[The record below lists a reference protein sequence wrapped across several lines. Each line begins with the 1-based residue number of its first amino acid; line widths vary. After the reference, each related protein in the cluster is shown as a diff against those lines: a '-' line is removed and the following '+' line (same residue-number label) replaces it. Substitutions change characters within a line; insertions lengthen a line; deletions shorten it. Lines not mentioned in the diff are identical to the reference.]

1 MLSGPLSGPD
11 LQALSRGELLARTP
25 DALYEVLA
33 ALDRPVFVVRDEAGL
48 GATNERAGA
57 HRPGVQVLA
66 SVGPLPPHRLGSP
79 AFLRAH
85 GVRLAY
91 HAGAMAHGI
100 ASAEMVVALA
110 RAGVLASFGAAGL
123 VAEKVDAG
131 LAEITRS
138 APGRPFA
145 CNLIHSPS
153 ELAMERST
161 VDLCLRH
168 AVTTVEAS
176 AFLELTPEIVRYRT
190 LGLSRAA
197 DGSTRTAHRVIAKVS
212 RTEIAELFLAPA
224 PEAVLRGLV
233 EQGRITAAQAALAA
247 TVPVADDVTAEA
259 DSGGHT
265 DRRPLPVLLGELLRL
280 RDRVRAERGWAVRV
294 GAAGGIGT
302 PEAVAAAF
310 AQGADYVVT
319 GSVNQACVESGQSA
333 AAKELLGQAGVTDCE
348 MAPSSDMFE
357 LGVDVQVLRR
367 GTMFPSRARR
377 LYELYRRHDGIDDI
391 PAAERES
398 LERSVFRRP
407 LEDVWADT
415 VDYFT
420 RRDPDQIARAA
431 ENPKRRMALVFRWY
445 LGLSSNWATG
455 GAADRTADFQIWCGA
470 AMGACNS
477 WLRGTPLEPVGARTV
492 RAIAENLVR
501 GAAFHSRAT
510 ALRQAGVSL
519 PARSATHRPV
529 PEGQL

>member
-1 MLSGPLSGPD
+1 MVTPTITTTGLTGPD
-11 LQALSRGELLARTP
+11 LAALSRGELLARTP
-25 DALYEVLA
+25 DDLYRVLA
-33 ALDRPVFVVRDEAGL
+33 DLDRPVFVVRDDRGV
-48 GATNERAGA
+48 GATNEPGGA
-57 HRPGVQVLA
+57 RRPGVQVLA
-66 SVGPLPPHRLGSP
+66 STGPLPAAKLGAAS
-79 AFLRAH
+79 FRRTH

-100 ASAEMVVALA
+100 ASAEMVTALA
-110 RAGVLASFGAAGL
+110 RTGVLASFGAAGL

-131 LAEITRS
+131 LTAITRD
-138 APGRPFA
+138 AAGKPFA

-168 AVTTVEAS
+168 GVTTVEAS
-176 AFLELTPEIVRYRT
+176 AFLELTPEIVRYRA
-190 LGLSRAA
+190 LGLSRNGT
-197 DGSTRTAHRVIAKVS
+197 GSTAIGHRVIAKVS

-224 PEAVLRGLV
+224 PEPILRRLV
-233 EQGRITAAQAALAA
+233 EEGRISAEQATLAR
-247 TVPVADDVTAEA
+247 TVPMADDITAEA

-280 RDRVRAERGWAVRV
+280 RGAGPVRIGV
-294 GAAGGIGT
+294 GGGIGS
-302 PEAVAAAF
+302 PDAVAAAF

-319 GSVNQACVESGQSA
+319 GSVNQACVESGQSS

-367 GTMFPSRARR
+367 GTMFPARARR

-391 PAAERES
+391 PADERES
-398 LERSVFRRP
+398 LERTVFRRP
-407 LEDVWADT
+407 LDDVWADT

-445 LGLSSNWATG
+445 LGLSSNWAAG
-455 GAADRTADFQIWCGA
+455 GVADRTADYQIWCGA

-477 WLRGTPLEPVGARTV
+477 WLAGTPLEPVGARTV
-492 RAIAENLVR
+492 SGIAENLMR
-501 GAAFHSRAT
+501 GAAFHSRVT
-510 ALRQAGVSL
+510 TLRQAGVTL
-519 PARSATHRPV
+519 PAGCAAHRP
-529 PEGQL
+529 EILR

>member
-1 MLSGPLSGPD
+1 
-11 LQALSRGELLARTP
+11 
-25 DALYEVLA
+25 
-33 ALDRPVFVVRDEAGL
+33 
-48 GATNERAGA
+48 
-57 HRPGVQVLA
+57 
-66 SVGPLPPHRLGSP
+66 
-79 AFLRAH
+79 
-85 GVRLAY
+85 Y

-100 ASAEMVVALA
+100 ASAEMVTALA
-110 RAGVLASFGAAGL
+110 RTGVLASFGAAGL
-123 VAEKVDAG
+123 VSEKVDAG
-131 LAEITRS
+131 LTAITRD
-138 APGRPFA
+138 APGRPFG

-168 AVTTVEAS
+168 GVTTVEAS
-176 AFLELTPEIVRYRT
+176 AFLELTPEIVRYRA

-197 DGSTRTAHRVIAKVS
+197 DGSTRIAHHVIAKVS

-224 PEAVLRGLV
+224 PEPILRRLT
-233 EQGRITAAQAALAA
+233 EEGRISAEQAALAA
-247 TVPVADDVTAEA
+247 TVPMADDITAEA

-280 RDRVRAERGWAVRV
+280 RGTSPVRI
-294 GAAGGIGT
+294 GAGGGIGT
-302 PEAVAAAF
+302 PEAAAAAF

-377 LYELYRRHDGIDDI
+377 LHDLYRRHDGLDDI
-391 PAAERES
+391 PADERES
-398 LERSVFRRP
+398 LERTVFRRP
-407 LEDVWADT
+407 LDDVWADT
-415 VDYFT
+415 VDYFS
-420 RRDPDQIARAA
+420 RRDPDQVARAA

-445 LGLSSNWATG
+445 LGLSSNWAAG
-455 GAADRTADFQIWCGA
+455 GVADRTADFQIWCGA
-470 AMGACNS
+470 AMGACNT

-492 RAIAENLVR
+492 SGIAENLMR
-501 GAAFHSRAT
+501 GAAFHSRVT
-510 ALRQAGVSL
+510 TLRQAGVTL
-519 PARSATHRPV
+519 PARCASHRPEIL
-529 PEGQL
+529 P

>member
-1 MLSGPLSGPD
+1 VVTGTATVLTGPELDAFG
-11 LQALSRGELLARTP
+11 RGELLARTTE
-25 DALYEVLA
+25 DIHRVLA
-33 ALDRPVFVVRDEAGL
+33 DLDRPVYVVRDERGV
-48 GATNERAGA
+48 GAANEYRGGG
-57 HRPGVQVLA
+57 RVLA
-66 SVGPLPPHRLGSP
+66 SAGPLPVSRLGSP
-79 AFLRAH
+79 AFRRTH

-100 ASAEMVVALA
+100 ASAEMVTALA
-110 RAGVLASFGAAGL
+110 RTGVLASFGAAGL
-123 VAEKVDAG
+123 VSEKVDAG
-131 LAEITRS
+131 LTAIIRD
-138 APGRPFA
+138 APGRPFS

-168 AVTTVEAS
+168 GVTTVEAS
-176 AFLELTPEIVRYRT
+176 AFLELTPEIVRYRA

-197 DGSTRTAHRVIAKVS
+197 DGSTTVAHHVIAKVS

-224 PEAVLRGLV
+224 PAPILRGLV
-233 EQGRITAAQAALAA
+233 ESGRITAEQAALAA
-247 TVPVADDVTAEA
+247 TVPMADDITAEA

-265 DRRPLPVLLGELLRL
+265 DRRPLPVLLGELIRL
-280 RDRVRAERGWAVRV
+280 RDQRNPRVRI

-302 PEAVAAAF
+302 PEAAAAAF

-333 AAKELLGQAGVTDCE
+333 AAKELLGRASVTDCE

-377 LYELYRRHDGIDDI
+377 LYDLYKRHEGLDDL

-398 LERSVFRRP
+398 LERTVFRRP
-407 LEDVWADT
+407 LDDVWADT

-420 RRDPDQIARAA
+420 RRDPDQVARAA
-431 ENPKRRMALVFRWY
+431 ANPKRRMALVFRWY
-445 LGLSSNWATG
+445 LGLSSNWAAG
-455 GAADRTADFQIWCGA
+455 GVADRTADYQIWCGA

-492 RAIAENLVR
+492 SAIAENLMR
-501 GAAFHSRAT
+501 GAAFHSRVQV
-510 ALRQAGVSL
+510 LRLAGVTL
-519 PARSATHRPV
+519 PAGCAAHRPEIL
-529 PEGQL
+529 P

>member
-1 MLSGPLSGPD
+1 MVTAASTLLDHDLDALGSG
-11 LQALSRGELLARTP
+11 LARTP
-25 DALYEVLA
+25 DAIHRVLA
-33 ALDRPVFVVRDEAGL
+33 DLDRPVYVLRDERGVAVSHAPAG
-48 GATNERAGA
+48 
-57 HRPGVQVLA
+57 QVLA
-66 SVGPLPPHRLGSP
+66 ATGPLPPARLGAAS
-79 AFLRAH
+79 FRRAH

-100 ASAEMVVALA
+100 ASAEMVTALA
-110 RAGVLASFGAAGL
+110 RTGVLASFGAAGL

-131 LAEITRS
+131 LAAITRDAGGKS
-138 APGRPFA
+138 FA

-161 VDLCLRH
+161 VDLCLKH
-168 AVTTVEAS
+168 GVTTVEAS
-176 AFLELTPEIVRYRT
+176 AFLELTPEIVRYRA
-190 LGLSRAA
+190 LGLSRT
-197 DGSTRTAHRVIAKVS
+197 GIRHRVVAKVS

-224 PEAVLRGLV
+224 PEPILRRLV
-233 EQGRITAAQAALAA
+233 EEGRISAEQASLARE
-247 TVPVADDVTAEA
+247 VPMADDITAEA

-280 RDRVRAERGWAVRV
+280 RNQHSGGSPVRI
-294 GAAGGIGT
+294 GAGGGIGS
-302 PEAVAAAF
+302 PDAVAAAF

-367 GTMFPSRARR
+367 GTMFPARARR
-377 LYELYRRHDGIDDI
+377 LYDLYRRFDGIESL
-391 PAAERES
+391 PTEERES
-398 LERSVFRRP
+398 LERTVFRRP
-407 LEDVWADT
+407 LADVWADT
-415 VDYFT
+415 VDYFS

-445 LGLSSNWATG
+445 LGLSSNWAAG
-455 GAADRTADFQIWCGA
+455 GVADRTADYQIWCGA

-477 WLRGTPLEPVGARTV
+477 WLAGTPLEPVGARTV
-492 RAIAENLVR
+492 SGIAENLMR
-501 GAAFHSRAT
+501 GAAFHSRVT
-510 ALRQAGVSL
+510 ILRQAGVTL
-519 PARSATHRPV
+519 PAGCAAHRP
-529 PEGQL
+529 EILR

>member
-1 MLSGPLSGPD
+1 MVTHTLPGPHLD
-11 LQALSRGELLARTP
+11 ALSRGEGPARTP
-25 DALYEVLA
+25 DELYQVLA
-33 ALDRPVFVVRDEAGL
+33 DLDRPVFVVRDERGVA
-48 GATNERAGA
+48 ATNYPDGA

-66 SVGPLPPHRLGSP
+66 ATGPLPPARLGAA
-79 AFLRAH
+79 AFHRTH

-100 ASAEMVVALA
+100 ASAEMVTALA

-131 LAEITRS
+131 LTAITRD

-168 AVTTVEAS
+168 GVSTVEAS
-176 AFLELTPEIVRYRT
+176 AFLALTPEIVRYRA

-197 DGSTRTAHRVIAKVS
+197 DGSLRIGHHVIAKVS

-224 PEAVLRGLV
+224 PEPILRRLV
-233 EQGRITAAQAALAA
+233 EEGRITGEQAALAA
-247 TVPVADDVTAEA
+247 AVPLADDITAEA

-280 RDRVRAERGWAVRV
+280 RDRLDTRVRI

-302 PEAVAAAF
+302 PQAVAAAF

-319 GSVNQACVESGQSA
+319 GSVNQACVESGQST
-333 AAKELLGQAGVTDCE
+333 AAKELLGQAEVTDCE
-348 MAPSSDMFE
+348 MAPASDMFE

-367 GTMFPSRARR
+367 GTMFGSRARR
-377 LYELYRRHDGIDDI
+377 LYDLYRRHDGLDDL
-391 PAAERES
+391 PAEERES
-398 LERSVFRRP
+398 LERTVFRRP
-407 LEDVWADT
+407 LEDVWAET

-445 LGLSSNWATG
+445 LGLSSNWAAG
-455 GAADRTADFQIWCGA
+455 GVEDRKADYQIWCGA
-470 AMGACNS
+470 AMGAANS
-477 WLRGTPLEPVGARTV
+477 WLAGTPLEPVGARTV
-492 RAIAENLVR
+492 AGIAENLMR
-501 GAAFHSRAT
+501 GAAFHSRVT
-510 ALRQAGVSL
+510 TLRQAGVSL
-519 PARSATHRPV
+519 PARCAAHRPEV
-529 PEGQL
+529 VA

>member
-1 MLSGPLSGPD
+1 MVTTVLTGPD
-11 LQALSRGELLARTP
+11 LDALSRGELLARTA
-25 DALYEVLA
+25 DELYGVLA
-33 ALDRPVFVVRDEAGL
+33 DLDRPVFVVRDVRGI
-48 GATNERAGA
+48 GATNEPGGA
-57 HRPGVQVLA
+57 RRPGVQVLA
-66 SVGPLPPHRLGSP
+66 SAGPLPAPRLGAAS
-79 AFLRAH
+79 FRRTH

-100 ASAEMVVALA
+100 ASAEMVTALA
-110 RAGVLASFGAAGL
+110 RTGVLASFGAAGL

-131 LAEITRS
+131 LSAITRD

-168 AVTTVEAS
+168 GVTTLEAS
-176 AFLELTPEIVRYRT
+176 AFLELTPDIVRYRA
-190 LGLSRAA
+190 LGLSRNA
-197 DGSTRTAHRVIAKVS
+197 DGSPRIAHHVIAKVS

-224 PEAVLRGLV
+224 PEPILRGLV
-233 EQGRITAAQAALAA
+233 EAGRITAEQAALARE
-247 TVPVADDVTAEA
+247 VPVADDITAEA

-265 DRRPLPVLLGELLRL
+265 DRRPLPVLLGELIRL
-280 RDRVRAERGWAVRV
+280 RDRRAPRVRI

-302 PEAVAAAF
+302 PEAAAAAF

-333 AAKELLGQAGVTDCE
+333 VAKELLGQAGVTDCE

-377 LYELYRRHDGIDDI
+377 LYDLYRRHDGIDDL
-391 PAAERES
+391 PADERES
-398 LERSVFRRP
+398 LERTVFRRP
-407 LEDVWADT
+407 LDDVWADT
-415 VDYFT
+415 VDYFS

-445 LGLSSNWATG
+445 LGLSSNWAAG
-455 GAADRTADFQIWCGA
+455 GAPDRKADYQIWCGA
-470 AMGACNS
+470 AMGACNT
-477 WLRGTPLEPVGARTV
+477 WLAGTPLEPVAARTV
-492 RAIAENLVR
+492 SGVAENLMR
-501 GAAFHSRAT
+501 GAAFHGRVT
-510 ALRQAGVSL
+510 ALRQAGVTL
-519 PARSATHRPV
+519 PAGCAAHRP
-529 PEGQL
+529 ELLT